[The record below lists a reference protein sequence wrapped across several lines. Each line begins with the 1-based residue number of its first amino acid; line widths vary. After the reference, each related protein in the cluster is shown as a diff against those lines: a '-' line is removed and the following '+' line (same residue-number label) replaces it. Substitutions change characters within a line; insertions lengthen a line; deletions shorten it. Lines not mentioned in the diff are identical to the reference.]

1 VFSPAVVST
10 AFENL
15 QVNGIVLHRSV
26 LLYLEGLVLL
36 TGSPGLPYNARKEP
50 FGRFLLMAA
59 NSPREHRVTA
69 LLIEGAEP
77 ARPLSLVQSR
87 VRSKRWC

>member
-26 LLYLEGLVLL
+26 LLYLEGPVLL
-36 TGSPGLPYNARKEP
+36 SSK
-50 FGRFLLMAA
+50 
-59 NSPREHRVTA
+59 PRTA
-69 LLIEGAEP
+69 L
-77 ARPLSLVQSR
+77 QC
-87 VRSKRWC
+87 SKGTFRAFSFAGSK